1 MVLFQVSADT
11 RKAANDSDAG
21 SSANALSTKERQ
33 KIAEGVSVWSLNDS
47 KLVTSSVRVLMTIV
61 IPLAPGRR
69 WRRAEESN
77 PHPVKDALVFKTS
90 CRPFSRTLQCFGRR
104 SGSRTHDLFLIRKAL

>member
-33 KIAEGVSVWSLNDS
+33 KVAEGVSVWSLNDS
-47 KLVTSSVRVLMTIV
+47 KLVTSAVRVLITIV

-69 WRRAEESN
+69 WRRVEESN
-77 PHPVKDALVFKTS
+77 
-90 CRPFSRTLQCFGRR
+90 LQPSKGCASFQ
-104 SGSRTHDLFLIRKAL
+104 D